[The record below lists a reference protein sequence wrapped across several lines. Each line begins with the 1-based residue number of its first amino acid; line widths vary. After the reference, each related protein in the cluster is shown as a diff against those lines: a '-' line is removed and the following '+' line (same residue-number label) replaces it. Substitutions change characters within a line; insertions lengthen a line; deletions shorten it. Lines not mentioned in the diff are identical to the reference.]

1 MSTTRICIHGFV
13 PSITLSVAHHL
24 DCHFA
29 YPTAIKGCL
38 ICNDVLLP
46 VGCSIFTATARRIIL
61 SRAY

>member
-1 MSTTRICIHGFV
+1 MSTTRICIHEFV

-29 YPTAIKGCL
+29 DPTTIKGCL

-46 VGCSIFTATARRIIL
+46 SAVLYSQPRLVG
-61 SRAY
+61 